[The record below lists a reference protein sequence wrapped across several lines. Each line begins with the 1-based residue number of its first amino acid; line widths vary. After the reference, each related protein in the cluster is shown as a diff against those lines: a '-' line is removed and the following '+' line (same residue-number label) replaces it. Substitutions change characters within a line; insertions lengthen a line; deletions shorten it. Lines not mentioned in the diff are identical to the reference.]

1 MIKIERIN
9 ADKPTLLRN
18 GVRQP
23 VTVSMTVT
31 QAELDSIEAASGSIT
46 YSVDE
51 LEVKELIFQ
60 SKPAPVAPAPKPVKP
75 AIVKPAAKAAEPIVE
90 PTSQE
95 NAPE

>member
-23 VTVSMTVT
+23 ITLGMTVT
-31 QAELDSIEAASGSIT
+31 WAELESIEAESGSVT
-46 YSVDE
+46 YSIDE
-51 LEVKELIFQ
+51 LEVKELVFQ
-60 SKPAPVAPAPKPVKP
+60 PKPAPTPPAPKPVKP
-75 AIVKPAAKAAEPIVE
+75 AIVKPAPKAAEPIVE